1 MGFSTRV
8 DSRRPWQAKSSE
20 SRPLPTR
27 SGCRVV
33 AMAASLLLLASAAAL
48 AQDAGKG
55 KRVLLIE
62 SDAAHPYVAAEISSF
77 QARARQLGMIPTV
90 QAAGFDAA
98 LQSRQVDDGIARK
111 FPIIAV
117 QADSEQAI
125 IPALAR
131 AKQAKIPIL
140 MVNNPPK
147 DHTESY
153 YISYIGQSQ
162 TEMGRIAA
170 RSILHAL
177 AASGRKKAKVALIT
191 GSLQEG
197 AAPRRVA
204 GIKEVL
210 GADPNVKIVAIEDA
224 KWDTAKSENIAGQLF
239 ARFAPQ
245 GGLDAVYGMA
255 DNQAVAII
263 RAAQAAGISVGA
275 GPKQLLVFGGNC
287 LKDGLD
293 AIAAGRMVSTV
304 LQDPKAVGIAT
315 ADAMESYFEGKT
327 LPKKILTKIALID
340 KSNLATYRNACTY

>member
-1 MGFSTRV
+1 
-8 DSRRPWQAKSSE
+8 
-20 SRPLPTR
+20 
-27 SGCRVV
+27 
-33 AMAASLLLLASAAAL
+33 MADGNGSAATIHGSGAIDPPRNAARWAQAAAAAALALMLTTAGAL
-48 AQDAGKG
+48 AQDASKG
-55 KRVLLIE
+55 KKVLLVE
-62 SDAAHPYVAAEISSF
+62 SDVAHPYVAAEIEAF
-77 QARARQLGMIPTV
+77 KTRAAHWGMDATV

-98 LQSRQVDDGIARK
+98 LQSRQVDDGIARN

-147 DHTESY
+147 DNTEAY
-153 YISYIGQSQ
+153 YLSYIGQDQ

-170 RSILHAL
+170 RSILQAL
-177 AASGRKKAKVALIT
+177 KASGRTKAKVALIT

-197 AAPRRVA
+197 AAPRRVT
-204 GIKEVL
+204 GIEEVL
-210 GADPNVKIVAIEDA
+210 KTDPDVQVVAVEDA
-224 KWDTAKSENIAGQLF
+224 KWDTALSERVAGQLY

-255 DNQAVAII
+255 DNQAVAAI
-263 RAAQAAGISVGA
+263 RAAQAAGIPVGL

-287 LKDGLD
+287 LKEGLD

-315 ADAMESYFEGKT
+315 ADAMNQYFSGKT
-327 LPKKILTKIALID
+327 LAKQILTQITTID
-340 KSNLATYRNACTY
+340 KANLATYRDACTY